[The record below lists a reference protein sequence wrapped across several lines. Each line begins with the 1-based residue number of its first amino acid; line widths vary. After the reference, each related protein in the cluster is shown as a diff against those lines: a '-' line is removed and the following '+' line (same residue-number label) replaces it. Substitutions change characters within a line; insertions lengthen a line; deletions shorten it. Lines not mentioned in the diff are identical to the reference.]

1 MMILERNQVRF
12 IDELC
17 DNDVHD
23 DFDTMSTR
31 VNDSSVLEPY
41 SCA

>member
-1 MMILERNQVRF
+1 MIFERNKARF

-23 DFDTMSTR
+23 DFDTMSTP
-31 VNDSSVLEPY
+31 VNDSVI
-41 SCA
+41 